1 MKRITASQARK
12 NWFRILDEVVA
23 GETIAIDR
31 KGRRVLIRLEEADV
45 DTAQDISN
53 DYSDVL
59 AVADADRADTWS
71 WKWDAEAGAVAVTEN
86 ADGGVNEEQ

>member
-1 MKRITASQARK
+1 MKRVTASQARK

-31 KGRRVLIRLEEADV
+31 GGRRVLLQLDDTDV

-59 AVADADRADTWS
+59 TVTDVDQADTWS
-71 WKWDAEAGAVAVTEN
+71 WEWDAEAGAVAVTDN
-86 ADGGVNEEQ
+86 ADGDEEQ

>member
-1 MKRITASQARK
+1 MKRVTASQARK

-31 KGRRVLIRLEEADV
+31 GGRRVLLQLDDTDV
-45 DTAQDISN
+45 DTARDISN

-59 AVADADRADTWS
+59 TVTDVDQADTWS
-71 WKWDAEAGAVAVTEN
+71 LEWDAEAGAVAVTDN
-86 ADGGVNEEQ
+86 ADGAEEQ